1 MFPVRS
7 VVELNSGEVGI
18 VLTQSL
24 VRRLKP
30 RVMVVLDTKGN
41 PMRPH
46 KILDLEKDPKASANE
61 IYRIKRTLEQSKVQV
76 DPREM
81 FL

>member
-1 MFPVRS
+1 M
-7 VVELNSGEVGI
+7 I
-18 VLTQSL
+18 VLDA
-24 VRRLKP
+24 R
-30 RVMVVLDTKGN
+30 GN

-46 KILDLEKDPKASANE
+46 KILDLEKDPKLTPE
-61 IYRIKRTLEQSKVQV
+61 EGYRIKRSLEQTRVKI